1 MDLTALITR
10 SQALGTP
17 MKGCMP
23 GRMQASPCPV
33 STQTGRLPSFHA
45 DAAFQ
50 DSPEPRNSWGRR
62 WGSATSR
69 LYGSLPFS
77 LSSLTIVDL

>member
-23 GRMQASPCPV
+23 GRMQASPCPA

-50 DSPEPRNSWGRR
+50 DKP
-62 WGSATSR
+62 
-69 LYGSLPFS
+69 
-77 LSSLTIVDL
+77 